1 MSALADIRARLGGV
15 YVTRR
20 AALVALAP
28 VPVVVWLPGAW
39 PWVVAFVWLAA
50 HAALVQRDI
59 ALAPGPDALAAERE
73 LPVKLS
79 VGVANPVT
87 LTVHLASARS
97 ARITVRETPP
107 AGFAGERAVGPVA
120 IPPRGEWAHR
130 FAFTPPARG
139 RFEFGPATARS
150 AGPLGL
156 AGRQFALCAGETAKV
171 YPDITA
177 VHTYALL
184 ARRGT
189 LHEIGVRAAR
199 FAGVG
204 TEFESLRDYLDGDD
218 YRDIDWKATA
228 RRGVPVVR
236 NFEAERSQT
245 IVLAVDAG
253 RLMTPYVGALTK
265 LDRAV
270 NAALLLAYLAT
281 RSGDNVGLLVFGRD
295 VHTFVAPKKGHR
307 QFLAILEALYTVE
320 GAVEEPDYA
329 AALRYLSTRVRRRAL
344 VVLFTELVGTEPSR
358 RLLGVLQAMSRRH
371 LPLVMTQRNREV
383 ERTAAEFPAEETD
396 VFRAAV
402 AADLVH
408 DKAAALASLS
418 AAGSLVVD
426 VEPERLSTAAVN
438 RYLEVKAR
446 GRL

>member
-1 MSALADIRARLGGV
+1 VSVLADIRARLGGV

-20 AALVALAP
+20 AALAALAP

-39 PWVVAFVWLAA
+39 TQVVALAWLV
-50 HAALVQRDI
+50 ALGTLARRDV
-59 ALAPGPDALAAERE
+59 AFAPGPDTLTAERE

-87 LTVHLASARS
+87 LAVRSSAPRP
-97 ARITVRETPP
+97 ARVTVRETPP
-107 AGFAGERAVGPVA
+107 AGFSGERAAGPVA
-120 IPPRGEWAHR
+120 IPPRGEWTHR
-130 FAFTPPARG
+130 FAFTPPARW

-156 AGRQFALCAGETAKV
+156 AGRQFALCGPSEAKV

-184 ARRGT
+184 ARRGA

-204 TEFESLRDYLDGDD
+204 TDFESLRDYLDGDD

-228 RRGVPVVR
+228 RRGTPVVR
-236 NFEAERSQT
+236 TFEAERSQT

-253 RLMTPYVGALTK
+253 RLMTPYAGDLTK

-295 VHTFVAPKKGHR
+295 VHTFVAPRKGHR

-329 AALRYLSTRVRRRAL
+329 GALRYLSTRVRRRAL

-383 ERTAAEFPAEETD
+383 ERVAAELPAEETD

-408 DKAAALASLS
+408 DKAAALSSLA